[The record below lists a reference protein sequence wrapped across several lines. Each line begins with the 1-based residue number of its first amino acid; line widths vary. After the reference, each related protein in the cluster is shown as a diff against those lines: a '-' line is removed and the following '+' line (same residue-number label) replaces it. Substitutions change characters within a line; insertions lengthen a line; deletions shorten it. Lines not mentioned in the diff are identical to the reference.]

1 MLYNAHWQRKTAVT
15 SFSRKMTSD
24 DFYILAENMQKFGG
38 HFCAKLADA
47 IRAADS
53 TNKRKILHAFPEM
66 IRDYGPESRFA
77 KVMLAD
83 KENV

>member
-1 MLYNAHWQRKTAVT
+1 MLYDAHWQRKTAIT
-15 SFSRKMTSD
+15 SFSQKMTHE
-24 DFYILAENMQKFGG
+24 DFYILTETMQRYGG
-38 HFCAKLADA
+38 HFMRKLADA

-53 TNKRKILHAFPEM
+53 TNKHKILHAFPEM

-77 KVMLAD
+77 KAMLAD

>member
-1 MLYNAHWQRKTAVT
+1 LYNAHWQRKTAIT

-24 DFYILAENMQKFGG
+24 DFYILTETMQKFGG
-38 HFCAKLADA
+38 HFCTKLADA

-53 TNKRKILHAFPEM
+53 TNKHRILHAFPEM

-77 KVMLAD
+77 KAMLAD

>member
-1 MLYNAHWQRKTAVT
+1 
-15 SFSRKMTSD
+15 MTHE
-24 DFYILAENMQKFGG
+24 DFYILTETMQRYGG
-38 HFCAKLADA
+38 HFCTNLANA

-53 TNKRKILHAFPEM
+53 TNKHRILHAFPEM

-77 KVMLAD
+77 KAMLAD